1 MITLTVNA
9 ENFGPLTANGYSF
22 PFIFEEEL

>member
-1 MITLTVNA
+1 MITLTVNG

-22 PFIFEEEL
+22 PLIFEEEL